1 MSNKETKF
9 PVSIKERSFIA
20 RLAAWKL
27 KSDKAAIVI
36 GKTIHLHNT
45 SRREFLKNKTWL
57 CHELKHIQQF
67 RRHGFLSFILLYLWE
82 SILHG
87 YSNNKYE
94 IEARAAEKEDD
105 LTGSVR
111 IVEPTPNKGERGA
124 SNT

>member
-1 MSNKETKF
+1 MSNKEMKF

-27 KSDKAAIVI
+27 KSDTAAIVI

-45 SRREFLKNKTWL
+45 SQGEFLKNKTWL
-57 CHELKHIQQF
+57 RHELKHIQQF
-67 RRHGFLSFILLYLWE
+67 RRHGFVSFILLYLWQ

-94 IEARAAEKEDD
+94 IEARSAEKDED
-105 LTGSVR
+105 LPGAFG
-111 IVEPTPNKGERGA
+111 IVEPNANEGKRGS